1 MRLDINLATQP
12 YEDSSQFWVRW
23 GGGMAVLGL
32 FTLILLYL
40 TLSGWMAA
48 RKDRELVNKAQADIA
63 ARDRERAQ
71 AEAILNRPENR
82 NTRDRSAFL
91 NDLFQR
97 KAFSWTRVFEDLER
111 MMPPRLHVVSISPET
126 TPDNAL
132 AVKLTV
138 AGESREPAIELVRRM
153 EESQHFQQTQIESE
167 MVNQSPGAGDVVQFS
182 ITALYSPANAASSQ
196 RRTR

>member
-1 MRLDINLATQP
+1 MRLDINLASQP
-12 YEDSSQFWVRW
+12 YEDSSQFWLRW
-23 GGGMAVLGL
+23 GGGLAILSL
-32 FTLILLYL
+32 FTLILLYF
-40 TLSGWMAA
+40 TFSGWSAA
-48 RKDRELVNKAQADIA
+48 RKDRELIRKAQSDLA
-63 ARDRERAQ
+63 ARDQERRD
-71 AEAILNRPENR
+71 AEALLDRAENR
-82 NTRDRSAFL
+82 STRDRSAFL

-138 AGESREPAIELVRRM
+138 AGESRDPAIELVRRM

-167 MVNQSPGAGDVVQFS
+167 MANPSPGPADAVQFN
-182 ITALYSPANAASSQ
+182 ITALYSPANVPAPS
-196 RRTR
+196 RRGR